1 MSSEFFNYRAWV
13 TLATNDSYGLGA
25 LVLAH
30 SLRRASSSYPAVVL
44 ITPSV
49 TEPMRERLRAVF
61 AEVILVDVLDS
72 KDAAHLALLQRPEL
86 GITFTKI
93 HCWNLTQYEKCVF
106 LDADTLIVQNC
117 DELFER
123 EELSAA
129 PDVGW
134 PDCFNSGVFVFKP
147 SADTFSKLVTFASE
161 RGSFDGGDQ
170 GLLNSYFS
178 DWAHGDINKH
188 LPFLY
193 NVTSAAFYSYIP
205 ALKHYGQNLK
215 IIHFIGAAKPW
226 LQHFNWQSRSVE
238 APEHLRG
245 FLQLWWDLF
254 VAQVHS
260 QLDTQ
265 MAEEV
270 PLGIDLEEEEPSE
283 YDEPVQ
289 DYSFYE
295 PTLDPS
301 SEFPWH
307 RPYDQIKNTESIEP
321 SIDIGQFHDPWQ
333 IYRGNIPPSKDDASC
348 INATESH
355 RQYAWDYM
363 QPQTQHYTPENSHN
377 SENTYT
383 QNYNSEIWQYNSEHS
398 SQPQTTQQFTTF
410 TPSISSQW
418 EESQCNI
425 NVHDQ
430 HYHTPI
436 QEIIVHHDHYPSHSN
451 QQSSPESQNQPG
463 DHQGHNNHQS
473 HTHHQH
479 IEHHQN
485 NYQNYNQSHHHENDQ
500 NQNDFTQQRFE
511 SHVHEQ
517 NQNYNYQH
525 SSEHHH
531 ESQSYHDPGFE
542 QSHQRADYYQDKHDS
557 QSLFHNHS
565 HSNIT
570 ENNKNV
576 NNDER
581 FNNSYMK
588 NVEINYSQFKKQTQP
603 QIYTVMMDHERL
615 HNVRK
620 LHSNL
625 NGCEAEYYS
634 NTFEDIPRHPYDGF
648 YLRHRTTIDSRGR
661 KICIHEIPLSPPS
674 PTPSLESSLESDD
687 ENEIFKDINY
697 DRLNGEE
704 SQTGVAGNLAKVVP
718 GEPQQQEAVDEL
730 TRRQGWEA
738 GNIDY
743 MGADSFDNIWAKIS
757 QTLSQPPSSPPRQP
771 SPSNDQSVQPSEDRA
786 VAIEEVKEAVVA
798 PVESKPEE
806 PVKGSIPSDASSETP
821 VAVEAP
827 VMASEVDAST
837 ASTETVENV
846 VSLDAAETVAPTE
859 TSESVPPP
867 EAPACVSLPVA
878 SDCVSSPEV
887 PATVDATEPV
897 VQIEAE
903 ATESVSPPEASEH
916 VAQIEATE
924 SVSPPEASEHV
935 AQIEATESVS
945 PPEASEHV
953 AQIEA
958 TESVSPPEAS
968 EHVAQIEATC
978 VSSPQPS
985 ENIPIVESKETVAP
999 PVADVNVAS
1008 TEVLENVSA
1017 PATPVAPAESID
1029 SLTAPEPPAPATEN
1043 KDDVVPETSPA
1054 AASIEEPVVDVPVPA
1069 SEAAESPGKQE
1080 DPIPVPAEIA
1090 AIPKSMPDE
1099 SQTEM
1104 EPSGDIPVTA
1114 EEAIKI
1120 DIACVPKS
1128 SEMPAVDE
1136 HSDSPLNKSLATNEQ
1151 SSDKKEVASDSPP
1164 LANTPSKEEIPS
1176 PPAAKTEERRKPLGK
1191 LSLPPAACDTLPT
1204 PDSELEDAASLA
1216 HAIIAGELRTPTVT
1230 SPSPPVISSS
1240 PQTQPSQTQARSL
1253 SIDQPEA
1260 PTPPL
1265 DSPLSLSQIGV
1276 KSKPTIASQIETSV
1290 SKTESAPTSEVSE
1303 APKPKSDAPKKK
1315 IVKKVVK
1322 KVEKEGGASGDAP
1335 VPVPPPRKKEKKPK
1349 EK

>member
-1 MSSEFFNYRAWV
+1 MSNRAWV

-178 DWAHGDINKH
+178 DWARGDINKH

-265 MAEEV
+265 M
-270 PLGIDLEEEEPSE
+270 
-283 YDEPVQ
+283 
-289 DYSFYE
+289 
-295 PTLDPS
+295 
-301 SEFPWH
+301 
-307 RPYDQIKNTESIEP
+307 
-321 SIDIGQFHDPWQ
+321 
-333 IYRGNIPPSKDDASC
+333 
-348 INATESH
+348 
-355 RQYAWDYM
+355 
-363 QPQTQHYTPENSHN
+363 
-377 SENTYT
+377 
-383 QNYNSEIWQYNSEHS
+383 
-398 SQPQTTQQFTTF
+398 
-410 TPSISSQW
+410 
-418 EESQCNI
+418 
-425 NVHDQ
+425 
-430 HYHTPI
+430 
-436 QEIIVHHDHYPSHSN
+436 
-451 QQSSPESQNQPG
+451 
-463 DHQGHNNHQS
+463 
-473 HTHHQH
+473 
-479 IEHHQN
+479 
-485 NYQNYNQSHHHENDQ
+485 
-500 NQNDFTQQRFE
+500 
-511 SHVHEQ
+511 
-517 NQNYNYQH
+517 
-525 SSEHHH
+525 
-531 ESQSYHDPGFE
+531 
-542 QSHQRADYYQDKHDS
+542 
-557 QSLFHNHS
+557 
-565 HSNIT
+565 
-570 ENNKNV
+570 
-576 NNDER
+576 
-581 FNNSYMK
+581 
-588 NVEINYSQFKKQTQP
+588 
-603 QIYTVMMDHERL
+603 
-615 HNVRK
+615 
-620 LHSNL
+620 
-625 NGCEAEYYS
+625 
-634 NTFEDIPRHPYDGF
+634 
-648 YLRHRTTIDSRGR
+648 
-661 KICIHEIPLSPPS
+661 
-674 PTPSLESSLESDD
+674 
-687 ENEIFKDINY
+687 
-697 DRLNGEE
+697 
-704 SQTGVAGNLAKVVP
+704 TGVAGNLAKVVP

-786 VAIEEVKEAVVA
+786 VAIGEAKEAVVA

-903 ATESVSPPEASEH
+903 ATESVSPPEASK
-916 VAQIEATE
+916 
-924 SVSPPEASEHV
+924 PV

-1029 SLTAPEPPAPATEN
+1029 SLTVPEPPAPATEN

-1136 HSDSPLNKSLATNEQ
+1136 QSDSPLNKSLATNEQ

>member
-1 MSSEFFNYRAWV
+1 MSNRAWV

-61 AEVILVDVLDS
+61 AEVLLVDVLDS

-93 HCWNLTQYEKCVF
+93 HCWNLTQYDKCVF

-147 SADTFSKLVTFASE
+147 SADTFSKLITFASE

-178 DWAHGDINKH
+178 DWAHGDISKH

-226 LQHFNWQSRSVE
+226 LQQFNWQSRSVE

-265 MAEEV
+265 MDFTVHDRNYLVIPFIKSSKSIHAHISVVSDRNNMCSKQQDSCVEAEEV
-270 PLGIDLEEEEPSE
+270 PLAIDLEEEEPSE

-307 RPYDQIKNTESIEP
+307 RPYNQTKNTESIEP
-321 SIDIGQFHDPWQ
+321 NIDISEFHDPWH
-333 IYRGNIPPSKDDASC
+333 IYRGNIPPSRDDTSS
-348 INATESH
+348 INATESQ
-355 RQYAWDYM
+355 RQYAWDYI
-363 QPQTQHYTPENSHN
+363 QPQTQHFTPENSHN
-377 SENTYT
+377 SENNYS
-383 QNYNSEIWQYNSEHS
+383 QHHNSDIWKYNSENN
-398 SQPQTTQQFTTF
+398 SQPQTTQQFTF
-410 TPSISSQW
+410 TPSISSHW
-418 EESQCNI
+418 EESQYNTS
-425 NVHDQ
+425 VHDQ
-430 HYHTPI
+430 HYHNTPV
-436 QEIIVHHDHYPSHSN
+436 QEISYQHDHYPRHSN

-463 DHQGHNNHQS
+463 DHQGHHNNHQT
-473 HTHHQH
+473 HTNHQH
-479 IEHHQN
+479 FEHHQN
-485 NYQNYNQSHHHENDQ
+485 NHQNYSHSQHYGNDHYQNN
-500 NQNDFTQQRFE
+500 FTQQHFE
-511 SHVHEQ
+511 SHEHEQ
-517 NQNYNYQH
+517 NQSYNCHH

-531 ESQSYHDPGFE
+531 EAQSYHDTGFE
-542 QSHQRADYYQDKHDS
+542 QSHQKTDYYQDKHDT

-565 HSNIT
+565 HSNII

-576 NNDER
+576 NNDEKV
-581 FNNSYMK
+581 NNNYRK

-603 QIYTVMMDHERL
+603 HIYTVMMDYERL
-615 HNVRK
+615 HTVRK
-620 LHSNL
+620 LHSHV
-625 NGCEAEYYS
+625 NGCETEYYS

-687 ENEIFKDINY
+687 ENEINEDVNY

-757 QTLSQPPSSPPRQP
+757 QTLSQPPSSPPREP
-771 SPSNDQSVQPSEDRA
+771 SPSKEPSEDCA
-786 VAIEEVKEAVVA
+786 AAAEEVKEAVVA

-806 PVKGSIPSDASSETP
+806 SVKGSIPSDGSSEPP

-827 VMASEVDAST
+827 VVASEVDASI

-846 VSLDAAETVAPTE
+846 VSMDAAETVAPTE

-867 EAPACVSLPVA
+867 EAPACVPLPVA

-887 PATVDATEPV
+887 PATVEASEPVAQVEATECVSPPEASEPV
-897 VQIEAE
+897 AQNA
-903 ATESVSPPEASEH
+903 AAESVSPPEASE
-916 VAQIEATE
+916 
-924 SVSPPEASEHV
+924 P
-935 AQIEATESVS
+935 
-945 PPEASEHV
+945 
-953 AQIEA
+953 
-958 TESVSPPEAS
+958 
-968 EHVAQIEATC
+968 VAQIEATC
-978 VSSPQPS
+978 VSSPKPS
-985 ENIPIVESKETVAP
+985 ENIPIVETKETVAP

-1008 TEVLENVSA
+1008 TEVSESVPA
-1017 PATPVAPAESID
+1017 PETPIAPVESID
-1029 SLTAPEPPAPATEN
+1029 NESVPEPPAPEN
-1043 KDDVVPETSPA
+1043 KDSVVPETSP

-1069 SEAAESPGKQE
+1069 SEAAESSGKQE

-1090 AIPKSMPDE
+1090 AVPESTPDE
-1099 SQTEM
+1099 SQKEM

-1128 SEMPAVDE
+1128 SEMPVVE
-1136 HSDSPLNKSLATNEQ
+1136 NQPESPLNKSLAANEQ

-1164 LANTPSKEEIPS
+1164 LASTPSKEDIPS
-1176 PPAAKTEERRKPLGK
+1176 PPAAKTEERRKPVGK
-1191 LSLPPAACDTLPT
+1191 LSLPPASCDTLPT

-1230 SPSPPVISSS
+1230 SPSPPIISAS
-1240 PQTQPSQTQARSL
+1240 PKTQPSQTQPRSL
-1253 SIDQPEA
+1253 SIDQPEI

-1265 DSPLSLSQIGV
+1265 DSLSLSQIGV

-1290 SKTESAPTSEVSE
+1290 SKTEAPTSEVSE

-1322 KVEKEGGASGDAP
+1322 KVEKEGGASDAP

-1349 EK
+1349 DK